1 MLHYASEVKRS
12 RLNEVGPV
20 GLSGRP
26 RAPGIDWPNHF
37 DTAPQGQ
44 SKSNALFAE
53 RKFIMADDIEIEVTI
68 PDEDTDSDN
77 DGQSNDF
84 EAGVAS
90 EKAESAEETAESAD
104 IKADVALDIAGITAE
119 SNEEFRQRIATQDQI
134 IARQTEQITELQ
146 MAISG
151 LVEITTNLA
160 NVALAD
166 KESEE
171 FQELPPDETPENKH
185 WLNRKLF

>member
-1 MLHYASEVKRS
+1 
-12 RLNEVGPV
+12 
-20 GLSGRP
+20 
-26 RAPGIDWPNHF
+26 
-37 DTAPQGQ
+37 
-44 SKSNALFAE
+44 
-53 RKFIMADDIEIEVTI
+53 MADDIEIEVTI

-90 EKAESAEETAESAD
+90 EKADNAEEIAEGAD
-104 IKADVALDIAGITAE
+104 IKADVALVIADENANANREI
-119 SNEEFRQRIATQDQI
+119 NERMAAQDELIGAQS
-134 IARQTEQITELQ
+134 RQITELQ
-146 MAISG
+146 LAISG
-151 LVEITTNLA
+151 LIEITTNLA

>member
-1 MLHYASEVKRS
+1 
-12 RLNEVGPV
+12 
-20 GLSGRP
+20 
-26 RAPGIDWPNHF
+26 
-37 DTAPQGQ
+37 
-44 SKSNALFAE
+44 
-53 RKFIMADDIEIEVTI
+53 MADDIEIEVTI

-171 FQELPPDETPENKH
+171 FQELPPDDTPENKH